1 MGLDPHVLARGEG
14 AVVICL
20 AKGLKMSACGSLVHA
35 FVCHNLHNASL
46 LTVLWMCRVTILTQ
60 AYSQIVTRHIPLLT
74 FAAGGPADG

>member
-20 AKGLKMSACGSLVHA
+20 AKGLKMSACADHSFML
-35 FVCHNLHNASL
+35 FFCHNCTRKPTHSTAK
-46 LTVLWMCRVTILTQ
+46 
-60 AYSQIVTRHIPLLT
+60 IVTRHIPRLT